1 MSVNWVLV
9 AISIIFGIAYMIA
22 KYFIYDRELYSDIM
36 LEGIQFLLISIDTV
50 KDMAFIYI
58 ILYYLLYKI

>member
-1 MSVNWVLV
+1 MINWVLV

-36 LEGIQFLLISIDTV
+36 LEGIQFLLVCIDTL
-50 KDMAFIYI
+50 KDIVFIYI
-58 ILYYLLYKI
+58 TLYYLLYKI

>member
-1 MSVNWVLV
+1 MINGALV

-36 LEGIQFLLISIDTV
+36 LEGIQFLLVSIDTV
-50 KDMAFIYI
+50 KDMVFIYI

>member
-1 MSVNWVLV
+1 MINGALV
-9 AISIIFGIAYMIA
+9 VISIIFGIAYMIA

-36 LEGIQFLLISIDTV
+36 LEGIQFLLVSIDTV
-50 KDMAFIYI
+50 KDMVFIYI

>member
-1 MSVNWVLV
+1 MINWVLV
-9 AISIIFGIAYMIA
+9 AISIVFGIAYMIA

-36 LEGIQFLLISIDTV
+36 LEGIQFLLIGIDTV
-50 KDMAFIYI
+50 KDIVFIYI